1 MQSTDKYISLYI
13 FPGKIHILEKMRVCG
28 QVGEYRKCGE
38 YPELGMAQ
46 IARILYFLH
55 QYREDLLTAKPC
67 VPKIMIVESW
77 SNVLMPRKVYGNF

>member
-1 MQSTDKYISLYI
+1 MQSADKYISLHI
-13 FPGKIHILEKMRVCG
+13 FPGKIHIFEKMRVCG

-55 QYREDLLTAKPC
+55 QHGEDLTYKLIPFAKTS
-67 VPKIMIVESW
+67 VHSK
-77 SNVLMPRKVYGNF
+77 F